1 MICLLQKDAAEDI
14 TKEPRYACTFIPVI
28 LTHTRYMQI
37 FPDIIDGTQENV
49 LYMKVARWQLTYI
62 QPADGVAAGTGGIEV
77 VLLVVDLQASN
88 TTLQSFIYELII
100 NCWKFSLLTY
110 LNPHV
115 SLLVDQFEY
124 FGLVSREP

>member
-49 LYMKVARWQLTYI
+49 LYMKVAIWHLPPT

-100 NCWKFSLLTY
+100 
-110 LNPHV
+110 
-115 SLLVDQFEY
+115 
-124 FGLVSREP
+124 